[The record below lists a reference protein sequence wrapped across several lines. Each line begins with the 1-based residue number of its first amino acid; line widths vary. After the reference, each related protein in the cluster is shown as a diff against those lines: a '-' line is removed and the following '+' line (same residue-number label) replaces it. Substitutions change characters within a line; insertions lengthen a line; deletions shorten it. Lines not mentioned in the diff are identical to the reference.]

1 MQGGGVGTRRS
12 GRWIDV
18 DERWRPQELI
28 AHDMLP
34 KEDLFDGAD
43 VSMRIRPRIEPVLHH
58 LLRKPLR

>member
-1 MQGGGVGTRRS
+1 M
-12 GRWIDV
+12 
-18 DERWRPQELI
+18 DEARRPQELI

-43 VSMRIRPRIEPVLHH
+43 VSMRVKPRIAPVLHH